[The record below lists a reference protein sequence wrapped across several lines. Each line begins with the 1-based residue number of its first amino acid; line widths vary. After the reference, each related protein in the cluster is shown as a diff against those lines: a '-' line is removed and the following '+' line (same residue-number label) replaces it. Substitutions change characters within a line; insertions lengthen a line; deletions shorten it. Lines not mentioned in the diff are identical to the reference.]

1 MDKKTEEE
9 IIFAAR
15 AKSVDSPVDPV
26 RLKAE
31 DRFCFSCHG
40 GVSCWNKCCHGT
52 DVVLTPM
59 DILVLSRH
67 LGLRPQEFLLE
78 HAITANWEKADLP
91 VAKLKMTGV
100 DGQGACPFVT
110 DAGCSVY
117 EDRPATCRYYPLGLA
132 TVKMKGAKDKE
143 DFHFLVKES
152 HCKGH
157 EEDKQLSVKEF
168 RAEQEVDYFDRV
180 NRGWMDVLMKM
191 ASWKTLGGPFG
202 KDMTPQTKFMFLMVS
217 TDVDALRRFVLDTKF
232 LEIYEV
238 DPETIEVIKTDD
250 EALLQV
256 GFEWFKNV
264 TFNESTIKM
273 KEKVL
278 QKAIAKAREDI
289 GAA

>member
-1 MDKKTEEE
+1 
-9 IIFAAR
+9 
-15 AKSVDSPVDPV
+15 
-26 RLKAE
+26 
-31 DRFCFSCHG
+31 
-40 GVSCWNKCCHGT
+40 
-52 DVVLTPM
+52 M